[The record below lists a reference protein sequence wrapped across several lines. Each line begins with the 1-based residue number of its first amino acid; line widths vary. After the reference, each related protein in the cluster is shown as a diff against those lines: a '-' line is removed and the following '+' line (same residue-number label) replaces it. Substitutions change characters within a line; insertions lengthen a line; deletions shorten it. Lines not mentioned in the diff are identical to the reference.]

1 MKAILGTKIGMTQVF
16 DSEGHV
22 VPVTVI
28 EAGPCTVVQKKTVE
42 TDSYAAIQ
50 VGYGDVKESRLNK
63 PMQGHF
69 KKHGVEPKR
78 VLREFRG
85 ETDLSVGDKITVDI
99 FSEGDLVDVTG
110 ISKGKGFQGVVKR
123 HHFHGGP
130 MSHGSMVHRKPQS
143 SGATDAARV
152 FKGVRKPGH
161 MGHERVTVKR
171 LKVVRVLPEK
181 NLLLVK
187 GAVPGPNGG
196 LVTVRGAK

>member
-63 PMQGHF
+63 PMLGHF

>member
-16 DSEGHV
+16 DSEGRV

-28 EAGPCTVVQKKTVE
+28 EAGPCTVVQKKTQE
-42 TDSYAAIQ
+42 TDKYDAVQ
-50 VGYGDVKESRLNK
+50 VGYGDVTPRKLNR
-63 PMQGHF
+63 PLLGHF
-69 KKHGVEPKR
+69 RKHGVEPKR

-85 ETDLSVGDKITVDI
+85 ATDLAVGDTITVDI
-99 FSEGDLVDVTG
+99 FAEGDLVDVTG
-110 ISKGKGFQGVVKR
+110 TSKGKGFQGVVKR

-130 MSHGSMVHRKPQS
+130 MSHGSMIHRKPQS

-152 FKGVRKPGH
+152 FKGVKKPGH
-161 MGHERVTVKR
+161 MGDERVTMRR
-171 LKVVRVLPEK
+171 LRVVRVVPDK
-181 NLLLVK
+181 NLLLIR

>member
-42 TDSYAAIQ
+42 TDSYSAIQ
-50 VGYGDVKESRLNK
+50 VGYGDIKESRLNK
-63 PMQGHF
+63 PMLGHF

-161 MGHERVTVKR
+161 MGHERVT
-171 LKVVRVLPEK
+171 
-181 NLLLVK
+181 
-187 GAVPGPNGG
+187 
-196 LVTVRGAK
+196 

>member
-16 DSEGHV
+16 DSEGRV

-28 EAGPCTVVQKKTVE
+28 EAGPCTVVQKKTQE
-42 TDSYAAIQ
+42 TDKYDAVQ
-50 VGYGDVKESRLNK
+50 VGYGDVTPRKLNR
-63 PMQGHF
+63 PLLGHF
-69 KKHGVEPKR
+69 RKHGAEPKR

-85 ETDLSVGDKITVDI
+85 ATDLAVGDTITVDV
-99 FSEGDLVDVTG
+99 FAEGDLVDVTG
-110 ISKGKGFQGVVKR
+110 TSKGKGFQGVVKR

-130 MSHGSMVHRKPQS
+130 MSHGSMIHRKPQS

-152 FKGVRKPGH
+152 FKGVKKPGH
-161 MGHERVTVKR
+161 MGHETVTVKR
-171 LKVVRVLPEK
+171 LRVVRVVPDK
-181 NLLLVK
+181 NLLLIR

>member
-63 PMQGHF
+63 PMLGHF
-69 KKHGVEPKR
+69 RKHGVEPKR

>member
-42 TDSYAAIQ
+42 TDSYSAIQ
-50 VGYGDVKESRLNK
+50 VGYGDIKESRLNK
-63 PMQGHF
+63 PMLGHF